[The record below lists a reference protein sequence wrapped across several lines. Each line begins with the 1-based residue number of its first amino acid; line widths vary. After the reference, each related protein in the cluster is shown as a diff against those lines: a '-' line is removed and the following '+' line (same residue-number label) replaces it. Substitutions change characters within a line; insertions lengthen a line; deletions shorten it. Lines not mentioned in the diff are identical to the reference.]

1 MKQNAKE
8 RVAAVRISGMI
19 NRSWEFEPN
28 NTCAVQFI
36 HELANLILIDP
47 LMRKGLTLLH
57 ALVIEWCNYGLQHK
71 GGNNSGR
78 RTLWSCTVPE

>member
-1 MKQNAKE
+1 MKWNAKE

-36 HELANLILIDP
+36 HELANLILIDH
-47 LMRKGLTLLH
+47 LMRKVAILRSQN
-57 ALVIEWCNYGLQHK
+57 EHK
-71 GGNNSGR
+71 NF
-78 RTLWSCTVPE
+78 

>member
-1 MKQNAKE
+1 MKWNAKE

-19 NRSWEFEPN
+19 NRSWELEPN

-47 LMRKGLTLLH
+47 LMRKGLTLVH
-57 ALVIEWCNYGLQHK
+57 ALVIEWYCNYGLQHNT
-71 GGNNSGR
+71 NNLGR

>member
-19 NRSWEFEPN
+19 NRSWELEPN

-36 HELANLILIDP
+36 HELAN
-47 LMRKGLTLLH
+47 
-57 ALVIEWCNYGLQHK
+57 
-71 GGNNSGR
+71 
-78 RTLWSCTVPE
+78 